1 LIEEIEITLGI
12 LALII
17 VVFILFRFYRK
28 MRIARSG
35 SPKSRMIYSEKSVTN
50 NKPKTSQV
58 IGMIKCEYC
67 GSLMPQTAT
76 VCSNCG
82 ASRKQ

>member
-1 LIEEIEITLGI
+1 LIEEIEIILAI
-12 LALII
+12 LAL
-17 VVFILFRFYRK
+17 VVVIFVLFRFYRK
-28 MRIARSG
+28 VKIARMG
-35 SPKSRMIYSEKSVTN
+35 PPKSCMIYSGKGADD

-76 VCSNCG
+76 VCYNCG
-82 ASRKQ
+82 ASRKK

>member
-1 LIEEIEITLGI
+1 LIEEIEITLVI
-12 LALII
+12 LALVV
-17 VVFILFRFYRK
+17 VVFILFRLYRK
-28 MRIARSG
+28 VKIARSG
-35 SPKSRMIYSEKSVTN
+35 SPKSRMIYSGKSVTN

-58 IGMIKCEYC
+58 IGMIKCDYC

-82 ASRKQ
+82 ASRKK